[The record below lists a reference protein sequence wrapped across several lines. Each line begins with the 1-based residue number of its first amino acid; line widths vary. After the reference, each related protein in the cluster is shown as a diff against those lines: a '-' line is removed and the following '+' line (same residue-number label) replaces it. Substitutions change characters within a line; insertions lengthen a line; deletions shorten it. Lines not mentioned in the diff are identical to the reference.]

1 MVSVGRDEL
10 AGWHGL
16 ALGLGLDRFLMLR
29 KGIPDIRLLRSS
41 DPRIAEQMLD
51 LAAYRPMSSMP
62 AITRDLSVAVD
73 ADDDVE
79 ELGDRVRDALG
90 EDADAVEGVQ
100 VRSATPYDQLPTSA
114 VNRMGM
120 APNHKNV
127 LVRVEL
133 RHLERTL
140 TDADANALRDRI
152 YGALHR
158 GTTHEWSSPT
168 S

>member
-1 MVSVGRDEL
+1 M
-10 AGWHGL
+10 
-16 ALGLGLDRFLMLR
+16 
-29 KGIPDIRLLRSS
+29 
-41 DPRIAEQMLD
+41 
-51 LAAYRPMSSMP
+51 
-62 AITRDLSVAVD
+62 T
-73 ADDDVE
+73 
-79 ELGDRVRDALG
+79 
-90 EDADAVEGVQ
+90 

-120 APNHKNV
+120 APNQKNV

-158 GTTHEWSSPT
+158 GTTHEWASPT